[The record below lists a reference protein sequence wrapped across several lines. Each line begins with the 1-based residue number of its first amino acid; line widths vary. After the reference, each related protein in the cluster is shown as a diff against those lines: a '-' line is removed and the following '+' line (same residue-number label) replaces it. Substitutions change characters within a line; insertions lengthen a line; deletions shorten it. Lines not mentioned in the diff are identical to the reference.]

1 MSVPKAEGPWLHE
14 GETLVCFGDSLT
26 AAAEGYIAFLRQAL
40 EPRGIRVVNAGV
52 PGDKTPAALTRL
64 KSDVVDAKPD
74 AVSIFFGN
82 NDALIGR
89 GVWRDEPGISPL
101 AFEDNLKWIIHLCR
115 LLGKI
120 EKFSISTIAPRLEG
134 DQFLDFGDVN
144 RAYCRAA
151 RNAADAMNSLLV
163 PLDSVFTLLR
173 EENRARMSPE
183 GLLYTRD
190 GLHMNGEGC
199 RIIADAMLRA
209 WRMI

>member
-1 MSVPKAEGPWLHE
+1 MSIPKAEGPWLHE

-40 EPRGIRVVNAGV
+40 EPRGIRVVNAGL

-64 KSDVVDAKPD
+64 KTDVIAAKPD

-101 AFEDNLKWIIHLCR
+101 TFEENLKWIVHLCR
-115 LLGKI
+115 LQGGI
-120 EKFSISTIAPRLEG
+120 GKFSINTVAPRLEG
-134 DQFLDFGDVN
+134 AQFLDFGEVN
-144 RAYCRAA
+144 LAYCRAA
-151 RNAADAMNSLLV
+151 RNAADAMNTLLV
-163 PLDSVFTLLR
+163 PLDSAFTLLR
-173 EENRARMSPE
+173 EENRSRMSPE

-190 GLHMNGEGC
+190 GLHMNNEGC
-199 RIIADAMLRA
+199 RIIAEFMLRE
-209 WRMI
+209 WRML